1 MANIKL
7 TASEE
12 KFVQSIN
19 RASGAVGAFAAK
31 LSVDLTRSYAIAD
44 RQQAQFNKGLG
55 KFADKLTTTGQNLSF
70 VSAGLLALSGA
81 SLKAFSDLQAIEKGL
96 EAIEGSSAAAGDAI
110 TRIKKI
116 AQAPGLGLE
125 DAAQGYTNLRAVGF
139 EAAKAEKTLIE
150 FGNALALS
158 GKGKAELGAV
168 LSQIT
173 QMSSKSKVLAED
185 LKPILNA
192 IPSVAKIL
200 REEFGTVDSEEIS
213 KKLQQSGTSTTQFVE
228 LLVSKL
234 SELDRVSGTFKNTSE
249 NLSDAMRI
257 SGASFGNVINKVTGL
272 QGFMDSLSTTLVS
285 AAEGFEEMN
294 PTAQAF
300 IVTLGG
306 IAIAAGPVLAT
317 LGFLTSSVIPLVTAG
332 FTAMIGT
339 AGLVA
344 LGLAAIAGGIAV
356 FIGYKAK
363 MADMAA
369 ATISAGEAMQKAKE
383 QTKGQREEVQQLVS
397 VLKNEKSSQDEV
409 NKAKSRLLEISPTFR
424 GALKGSKIDFNE
436 LATATSNYVTQI
448 QNAAKV
454 EVLYASL
461 QKNLALQQK
470 EKEDPG
476 SSLSFIQKT
485 KAFFDATKGSHGGDI
500 KRLFENFDKEV
511 SDRSKV
517 TLAGLRTSE
526 QILLKAL
533 EDLGGAPSK
542 AKPTQSTAIDI
553 TPPVKVDKEKLKKNI
568 DFSMASAISSEPFD
582 PKPFLEMY
590 VQMLTPTA
598 ETDAIIAQK
607 FKTSLDKIP
616 TFIKTTTLSNMA
628 TLSGELAESV
638 RSIGVNF
645 GVSLIEGIVS
655 GKGIKGAFSSLLTE
669 VGTQMIQLGK
679 EFLKIDKLIAAARLA
694 LGTGLGQGAAIALIA
709 GGAVLRGLAQSQ
721 TFQGPKFANG
731 GIVSGPT
738 IGMMGEY
745 AGASNNPEVIAPL
758 DKLKNMLGGSMGQNG
773 YIAETKVSGD
783 DLFVMLKRIERKR
796 NG

>member
-7 TASEE
+7 TVKEE
-12 KFVQSIN
+12 QFVQSIN

-31 LSVDLTRSYAIAD
+31 LSVDLTRAYTVAD
-44 RQQAQFNKGLG
+44 QQQKQFNKGLG
-55 KFADKLTTTGQNLSF
+55 RFADELTTTGQNLSF
-70 VSAGLLALSGA
+70 VSAGLIALSGA

-110 TRIKKI
+110 ARIKKI

-139 EAAKAEKTLIE
+139 EAGKAEKTLIE

-213 KKLQQSGTSTTQFVE
+213 KKLQQSGTSTTQFIE

-257 SGASFGNVINKVTGL
+257 SGASVGEVINKVTGL

-344 LGLAAIAGGIAV
+344 AGLALIAGGIAV
-356 FIGYKAK
+356 FIDHKAK
-363 MADMAA
+363 MAAMAE
-369 ATISAGEAMQKAKE
+369 ATVSVEEATRRANE
-383 QTKGQREEVQQLVS
+383 QTKAQRAEINQLIG

-424 GALKGSKIDFNE
+424 SALKGSKIDFNE
-436 LATATSNYVTQI
+436 LAAATNDYVTQI
-448 QNAAKV
+448 QNAAKA
-454 EVLYASL
+454 EILYASL
-461 QKNLALQQK
+461 QKNLTLQQK
-470 EKEDPG
+470 EKQDAG
-476 SSLSFIQKT
+476 ATLSLFD
-485 KAFFDATKGSHGGDI
+485 KAGELLDATKGSNGDI
-500 KRLFENFDKEV
+500 KRLFDNYDKEI
-511 SDRSKV
+511 SDRSKL
-517 TLAGLRTSE
+517 TIKRLEISNLLITKELAV
-526 QILLKAL
+526 
-533 EDLGGAPSK
+533 LGGAPVK
-542 AKPTQSTAIDI
+542 AKP
-553 TPPVKVDKEKLKKNI
+553 KVDIVPTVTTDKVKKKVEEEVSKI
-568 DFSMASAISSEPFD
+568 SFSGATKIQPSKDWGDALIESFFPVDMA
-582 PKPFLEMY
+582 
-590 VQMLTPTA
+590 V
-598 ETDAIIAQK
+598 QK
-607 FKTSLDKIP
+607 FGASLSKMSG
-616 TFIKTTTLSNMA
+616 FIKTGTLSEMQ
-628 TLSGELAESV
+628 TLSAQIAESV
-638 RSIGVNF
+638 KGIGVDF

-655 GKGIKGAFSSLLTE
+655 GKGIKGAFSGLLTE
-669 VGTQMIQLGK
+669 VGSQMIRLGK
-679 EFLKIDKLIAAARLA
+679 EFLKIDKLITAARLA
-694 LGTGLGQGAAIALIA
+694 LGTGVGTGAAIALIA

-758 DKLKNMLGGSMGQNG
+758 DKLKNMLGGSIGQNG

-783 DLFVMLKRIERKR
+783 DLFVLLKRIERKR

>member
-44 RQQAQFNKGLG
+44 RQQSQFNKGLG
-55 KFADKLTTTGQNLSF
+55 RFADKLTTTGQNLSF

-96 EAIEGSSAAAGDAI
+96 EAIEGSSAAASDAI

-125 DAAQGYTNLRAVGF
+125 DAAQGYTNLRAIGF
-139 EAAKAEKTLIE
+139 EAGKAERTLIE

-168 LSQIT
+168 LTQLT

-200 REEFGTVDSEEIS
+200 RDEFGTVDSEEIS
-213 KKLQQSGTSTTQFVE
+213 KKLQQSGVSTTQFIE

-234 SELDRVSGTFKNTSE
+234 SELDRVSGTFKNTRE
-249 NLSDAMRI
+249 NLSDGLRI
-257 SGASFGNVINKVTGL
+257 SGAIIGEVINKVTGL

-356 FIGYKAK
+356 FIDYKAK

-383 QTKGQREEVQQLVS
+383 QTKGQREEIQQLVG

-409 NKAKSRLLEISPTFR
+409 NKAKARLLEISPTFR
-424 GALKGSKIDFNE
+424 GALQGSKIDFNQ
-436 LATATSNYVTQI
+436 LATATSDYVTQI
-448 QNAAKV
+448 QNAAKA

-485 KAFFDATKGSHGGDI
+485 KAFFDATKGGNGDI

-511 SDRSKV
+511 SDQSKV

-526 QILLKAL
+526 QLLLKAL
-533 EDLGGAPSK
+533 GDLGGVPSK
-542 AKPTQSTAIDI
+542 AKPTTSTAIDI
-553 TPPVKVDKEKLKKNI
+553 TPAVKVDKEKLKKNI
-568 DFSMASAISSEPFD
+568 DFSMASVISSKPFD

-590 VQMLTPTA
+590 VNMLTPTA

-628 TLSGELAESV
+628 ALSAQIAENV
-638 RSIGVNF
+638 KEIGVNF

-655 GKGIKGAFSSLLTE
+655 GKGIKGAFSGLLTDIGSE
-669 VGTQMIQLGK
+669 MIRIGK
-679 EFLKIDKLIAAARLA
+679 QFLVIDGLIKKARLA
-694 LGTGLGQGAAIALIA
+694 LGTIGGPGAAIALIA

-738 IGMMGEY
+738 IGMVGEY

-758 DKLKNMLGGSMGQNG
+758 DKLKNMLGGSIGQNG

-783 DLFVMLKRIERKR
+783 DLFVLLKRIERKR